1 MKALEV
7 YQQDILDQEAGKG
20 QPRQQ
25 YYTALRDA
33 LHRELMQD
41 GYSELLEK
49 LLQEIR
55 GGDMEHLYAVDYAVL
70 MECHSMIVLGHAMRD
85 VTEYVPHLM
94 LRGKKPA
101 WADLDAPDAGNT
113 FIPVNRDIKE
123 KLQQLRAVSRQ
134 LVDARDDTVLPQAD
148 NAAQREIEQVHTLN
162 KMLDERCKAL
172 ELEREALQARVQFLS
187 EGLITE
193 QIRQAVT
200 VRRQEE
206 EESLRRTYEEKRAAA
221 ESAFRSLFSQEQADD
236 RARLEAEER
245 LLAGAR
251 QEAAEGYA
259 AVRKELAADIR
270 QLTTMLEAKYSAW
283 DAGLAR
289 AECRMLASSYVALHQ
304 TWSEGMA
311 KLLLDAE
318 CAGTP
323 EAILK
328 GMADMD
334 RQLQERIRQLETA
347 MVRLGLIVIR
357 PEKGESF
364 NGALHLPAGT
374 SAGAVGD
381 STVRRCVTPGV
392 MAVGAAEAMIKAEV
406 ELQ

>member
-1 MKALEV
+1 
-7 YQQDILDQEAGKG
+7 
-20 QPRQQ
+20 
-25 YYTALRDA
+25 
-33 LHRELMQD
+33 
-41 GYSELLEK
+41 
-49 LLQEIR
+49 
-55 GGDMEHLYAVDYAVL
+55 
-70 MECHSMIVLGHAMRD
+70 MIVLGHAMRD

-101 WADLDAPDAGNT
+101 WADLDDPDAGNT
-113 FIPVNRDIKE
+113 FIPVNRDIRE

-148 NAAQREIEQVHTLN
+148 NAAQREIDQVHTLN

-206 EESLRRTYEEKRAAA
+206 EEAVSRAYAEKKAAA
-221 ESAFRSLFSQEQADD
+221 EGAFRSLFEQAQQDD
-236 RARLEAEER
+236 RARLEDEER
-245 LLAGAR
+245 LLAAAR
-251 QEAAEGYA
+251 KEAAEDYA
-259 AVRKELAADIR
+259 AVRRDMAADLR

-334 RQLQERIRQLETA
+334 RQLKERIRQLETA

-357 PEKGESF
+357 PAQGDAF
-364 NGALHLPAGT
+364 NGALHLPVGAAGG
-374 SAGAVGD
+374 SII
-381 STVRRCVTPGV
+381 RRCVTPGV
-392 MAVGAAEAMIKAEV
+392 TSVGAAEAMIKAEV

>member
-7 YQQDILDQEAGKG
+7 YQQDILDQEAGKA

-25 YYTALRDA
+25 YYIALRDA
-33 LHRELMQD
+33 LQQELMQD

-70 MECHSMIVLGHAMRD
+70 MECHSLTVLGAKMRD
-85 VTEYVPHLM
+85 VSEYVPHLQF
-94 LRGKKPA
+94 RGKKAA

-113 FIPVNRDIKE
+113 FIPVGRDIKE
-123 KLQQLRAVSRQ
+123 KLHQLRAVSRQ

-148 NAAQREIEQVHTLN
+148 NAAQREIDQVHTLN
-162 KMLDERCKAL
+162 KMLDDRCKAL
-172 ELEREALQARVQFLS
+172 EEEREALQARVKFLS

-193 QIRQAVT
+193 QVRQAVS
-200 VRRQEE
+200 VRRHEE
-206 EESLRRTYEEKRAAA
+206 EEAIRRAYEEKKAAA
-221 ESAFRSLFSQEQADD
+221 EGAFRSLFAKEQQDD
-236 RARLEAEER
+236 RARLEEEER
-245 LLAGAR
+245 RVGDIRRA
-251 QEAAEGYA
+251 AAEDYA
-259 AVRKELAADIR
+259 AVRRDMAADLR
-270 QLTTMLEAKYSAW
+270 QLTTMLEAKCSAW
-283 DAGLAR
+283 DANLAR
-289 AECRMLASSYVALHQ
+289 SECRMLAASYVALHQ

-311 KLLLDAE
+311 KLLLEAE

-323 EAILK
+323 ENILK

-347 MVRLGLIVIR
+347 MVRLGLIVVR
-357 PEKGESF
+357 PAPGDAF
-364 NGALHLPAGT
+364 NAALHVPV
-374 SAGAVGD
+374 GAAAQGQ
-381 STVRRCVTPGV
+381 TVRRCVCPGV
-392 MAVGAAEAMIKAEV
+392 TAVGAGEAMIRAEV

>member
-1 MKALEV
+1 MNALEV
-7 YQQDILDQEAGKG
+7 YQQDILDQEAGNA

-25 YYTALRDA
+25 YYIALRDA
-33 LHRELMQD
+33 IHQELMQK

-70 MECHSMIVLGHAMRD
+70 MECHSMIVLGANMRD
-85 VTEYVPHLM
+85 VTEYVPHLQF
-94 LRGKKPA
+94 RGKKPV
-101 WADLDAPDAGNT
+101 WADLEDPNAGNT

-148 NAAQREIEQVHTLN
+148 NAAQREIDQVHTLN

-172 ELEREALQARVQFLS
+172 EEEREALQARVQFLS

-193 QIRQAVT
+193 QVRQAIT

-206 EESLRRTYEEKRAAA
+206 EEAIRKAYEAQKAAA
-221 ESAFRSLFSQEQADD
+221 EDSFRSLFAQAQADD
-236 RARLEAEER
+236 RTRLEEEDR
-245 LLAGAR
+245 LMACVR
-251 QEAAEGYA
+251 KEAAEDYA
-259 AVRKELAADIR
+259 AVRKDMAADIR

-289 AECRMLASSYVALHQ
+289 TECRMLASSYVALHQ

-311 KLLLDAE
+311 KLLLEAE

-334 RQLQERIRQLETA
+334 RQLKERIRQLETA

-357 PEKGESF
+357 PEKGEAF
-364 NGALHLPAGT
+364 NGALHLPVGT

-381 STVRRCVTPGV
+381 SAIRRCVTPGV
-392 MAVGAAEAMIKAEV
+392 MAAGAAEAMIKAEV

>member
-1 MKALEV
+1 MNALEV
-7 YQQDILDQEAGKG
+7 YQQDILAQEAGNA

-33 LHRELMQD
+33 LHQELMHK

-55 GGDMEHLYAVDYAVL
+55 GGDMQHLYAVDYAVL
-70 MECHSMIVLGHAMRD
+70 MECHSMIVLDHSMRD
-85 VTEYVPHLM
+85 VTEYVPHLQF
-94 LRGKKPA
+94 RGKKAA
-101 WADLDAPDAGNT
+101 WADLDDPNAGNT
-113 FIPVNRDIKE
+113 FLPVNRDIRE
-123 KLQQLRAVSRQ
+123 KLQQLRSVSRQ

-148 NAAQREIEQVHTLN
+148 NAAQREIDQVHTLN
-162 KMLDERCKAL
+162 KMLDERCRAL
-172 ELEREALQARVQFLS
+172 EEEREALQARVQFLS

-193 QIRQAVT
+193 QVRNAIN

-206 EESLRRTYEEKRAAA
+206 EEAIRKTYEAQRAAA
-221 ESAFRSLFSQEQADD
+221 EGAFRSLFAGEQADD

-245 LLAGAR
+245 LMSGVR
-251 QEAAEGYA
+251 KEAAEDYA
-259 AVRKELAADIR
+259 DVRRELAADLR

-283 DAGLAR
+283 DAGLSR
-289 AECRMLASSYVALHQ
+289 SECRMLAASYVALHQ

-311 KLLLDAE
+311 RLLLEAE

-334 RQLQERIRQLETA
+334 RQLRERIRQLEQA
-347 MVRLGLIVIR
+347 MVRLGLLILR
-357 PEKGESF
+357 PEQGEGF
-364 NGALHLPAGT
+364 NGAFHVAMGSAAGE
-374 SAGAVGD
+374 GVI
-381 STVRRCVTPGV
+381 RRCVTPGV
-392 MAVGAAEAMIKAEV
+392 MAAGAQEAMIKAEV

>member
-1 MKALEV
+1 MS
-7 YQQDILDQEAGKG
+7 G
-20 QPRQQ
+20 
-25 YYTALRDA
+25 
-33 LHRELMQD
+33 
-41 GYSELLEK
+41 
-49 LLQEIR
+49 
-55 GGDMEHLYAVDYAVL
+55 
-70 MECHSMIVLGHAMRD
+70 
-85 VTEYVPHLM
+85 
-94 LRGKKPA
+94 
-101 WADLDAPDAGNT
+101 
-113 FIPVNRDIKE
+113 
-123 KLQQLRAVSRQ
+123 
-134 LVDARDDTVLPQAD
+134 
-148 NAAQREIEQVHTLN
+148 
-162 KMLDERCKAL
+162 
-172 ELEREALQARVQFLS
+172 
-187 EGLITE
+187 
-193 QIRQAVT
+193 
-200 VRRQEE
+200 VRR
-206 EESLRRTYEEKRAAA
+206 
-221 ESAFRSLFSQEQADD
+221 
-236 RARLEAEER
+236 
-245 LLAGAR
+245 
-251 QEAAEGYA
+251 EAAEDYA
-259 AVRKELAADIR
+259 AVRRDMAAELRQLAA
-270 QLTTMLEAKYSAW
+270 TLEQKCSAW
-283 DAGLAR
+283 DAGLVR
-289 AECRMLASSYVALHQ
+289 SECRMLAASYTALHQ

>member
-7 YQQDILDQEAGKG
+7 YQQDILDQEAGNA

-25 YYTALRDA
+25 YYIALRDA
-33 LHRELMQD
+33 LHQELMHK

-70 MECHSMIVLGHAMRD
+70 MECHSMIVLGSNMRD
-85 VTEYVPHLM
+85 VTEYVPHLQF
-94 LRGKKPA
+94 RGKKPV
-101 WADLDAPDAGNT
+101 WADLEDPNGGST
-113 FIPVNRDIKE
+113 FIPVSRDIRE

-148 NAAQREIEQVHTLN
+148 NAAQREIDQVHTLN

-172 ELEREALQARVQFLS
+172 EEEREALQARVQFLS

-193 QIRQAVT
+193 QVRQAIT

-206 EESLRRTYEEKRAAA
+206 EEAIRKAYEAQKAAA
-221 ESAFRSLFSQEQADD
+221 EDSFRSLFAQAQADD
-236 RARLEAEER
+236 RARIEEEDR
-245 LLAGAR
+245 LM
-251 QEAAEGYA
+251 A
-259 AVRKELAADIR
+259 AVRKEAAEDYAAVRRELSADIR

-283 DAGLAR
+283 DANLAR
-289 AECRMLASSYVALHQ
+289 TECRMLASSYVALHQ

-311 KLLLDAE
+311 KLLLEAE

-323 EAILK
+323 EPILK

-334 RQLQERIRQLETA
+334 RQLQARIRQLETA

-357 PEKGESF
+357 PAQGEAF
-364 NGALHLPAGT
+364 NGAQHVPVGP

-381 STVRRCVTPGV
+381 SVIRRCVTPGV
-392 MAVGAAEAMIKAEV
+392 MAVGAQEAMIKAEV